1 MNKENQREKRML
13 CWYVGM
19 SYVENITC
27 SEFVLLKIMH
37 RNELLN
43 LMIINL

>member
-1 MNKENQREKRML
+1 ML
-13 CWYVGM
+13 CWYTVM
-19 SYVENITC
+19 SYVENLTF
-27 SEFVLLKIMH
+27 SEFVLLEIMH